1 MVTGS
6 KYALH
11 PLFDVKHKLTSQ
23 SCSLQN
29 SFLFA
34 FLDLFW
40 YFEAR
45 RRVIR
50 TGCRFCLFVLF
61 WALQSSEIEST
72 VWIGSDFQ
80 VCKQKGQTGK
90 RGRASVRQHRDKH
103 TGTRYDI
110 ITTGIG
116 IKQIHR

>member
-1 MVTGS
+1 
-6 KYALH
+6 
-11 PLFDVKHKLTSQ
+11 
-23 SCSLQN
+23 
-29 SFLFA
+29 
-34 FLDLFW
+34 
-40 YFEAR
+40 
-45 RRVIR
+45 
-50 TGCRFCLFVLF
+50 
-61 WALQSSEIEST
+61 
-72 VWIGSDFQ
+72 VWIESDFQ